1 MANEFVARKGIIS
14 IGIISGSGDLNIA
27 NNGII
32 GGNLTV
38 GGTLTAQEFR
48 AELVSS
54 SIIYESGSTKFG
66 DTLDDTHQR
75 TGSFFISGTAFT
87 VTSSNFNLLGA
98 FNQNGTSTISGQLN
112 VDNIRIDDNTI
123 SSQNSNGN
131 IELTPNGTGDVYLN
145 ADTVRIG
152 DLNTA
157 SILTTNGTG
166 NLTLSTNNGTN
177 SGTFVINQG
186 INGNIALTP
195 NGTGTINLAANTNV
209 TGTLNATTALTSSLL
224 TIDNIRIDGNTISSI
239 NTNGNITLDASGSGI
254 VDVKDGLT
262 VTGSLIVSSSLS
274 VGTTSTVNR
283 FTFDGGNIGSPT
295 FLSGFAGAGFRLQSG
310 SNEPVGGSA
319 SGSGW
324 KLEIDH
330 LSVRGTMKIYEL
342 LINQIRAT
350 NGSLWVSSVG
360 KVETVIRSG
369 SSSTFYL
376 FFDTGSNSGS
386 STNIGHGFFPGDLIR
401 AQRFIWGGQ
410 AGGTGSRAEVYR
422 SDLEVVTVSG
432 SIITA
437 SLRAGATAPSGGFE
451 FVRIGST
458 SNVNRRGAVYLTADD
473 NDAPFIDVIDKVD
486 SFAAFE
492 STAKNKVRM
501 GKLNGITSPTFGPLT
516 GSGGTELY
524 GFWASGSAYLEGGI
538 NAAFGKIANLTITGS
553 SIYTGTGTYSNTNT
567 PFFLSSSG
575 QLSLKDRFIWDG
587 NNLFISGALTASA
600 GNIANFFIDAN
611 NLWAGSS
618 SISGNTTNIIIN
630 SSNPKIALGPTAS
643 LITVAGTQAGV
654 ILSGSGDF
662 KAFGTGNNFIRKLG
676 TSLEIRSENIALTG
690 SNIEITA
697 NGTSSKIRLGNVTS
711 ANDTATTTSG
721 SYIDNLG
728 NALFQRNTNNYLQ
741 ISGSQVVIRS
751 ENFVLSGS
759 TFRLNSAAGGTFAL
773 GATLPTS
780 HTSGT
785 GIFLSGSG
793 QVLIGSATGNRI
805 QFDGSN
811 LILSS
816 STFLLGNASNF
827 VSGSDGNIRISGS
840 NVQIQT
846 PSFYLGGATQFIS
859 GAGGTIEISSS
870 NFHLKNGN
878 ITASNGIFSGQITA
892 TTGSFTGNVNVG
904 TDTYVIIGPNATAG
918 NPGAGVNVPTSSIN
932 PSFAAVTLTESGG
945 SYIIPA
951 SSSIQTNFTGSLIS
965 QSSGKRII
973 ASGSID
979 IEINTI
985 FSQIRTVDGKVVVSL
1000 YRDSTQVSSV
1010 QIPFSYVTSSF
1021 GTRTITG
1028 DGPYELFHTIL
1039 DNNTY
1044 NFSIRSQVIVDDV
1057 TPGTSPVSQNVSFGT
1072 INGSFL
1078 LTPPPNLAI
1087 RNSGIFVNYSDREQ
1101 SLLDI
1106 ALAGGS
1112 GGSTST
1118 GGGGGGGTVTS
1129 ITAGAGLLGGTIVDI
1144 GTISLDTG
1152 SAHFV
1157 SGARKTIS
1165 VTDTTG
1171 ASGIDLTYN
1180 NGTGVLSGTL
1190 VNSSLTVGSTAISL
1204 GGTATTIAGL
1214 TSLTS
1219 TNITGSTIS
1228 ASGTVTANTF
1238 SGGSFSG
1245 TTITASGNAKL
1256 GDATVDAHTVTGS
1269 FGISGSLNVN
1279 GQSTFT
1285 AVTATGNVK
1294 LGDATTDSHTVT
1306 GSLGISGSFNVL
1318 QSSYGVQ
1325 VSSSITTG
1333 TNAVVASIATGSFNG
1348 VYFDYTIGIASTG
1361 RRIGTVMTT
1370 WLPGGTNVEYTDFST
1385 LDMGLTGG
1393 VSMAAD
1399 IATGN
1404 IRLRANNTSGQTVEV
1419 RTITRAI

>member
-38 GGTLTAQEFR
+38 GGTLTAQEFK

-98 FNQNGTSTISGQLN
+98 FNQNGTSTITGQLN

-152 DLNTA
+152 DDNVDAT
-157 SILTTNGTG
+157 LTTRGTG
-166 NLTLSTNNGTN
+166 KLTLSTRTGID
-177 SGTFVINQG
+177 SGTIVINHSA
-186 INGNIALTP
+186 NGNIVLTP
-195 NGTGTINLAANTNV
+195 NGTG
-209 TGTLNATTALTSSLL
+209 
-224 TIDNIRIDGNTISSI
+224 
-239 NTNGNITLDASGSGI
+239 I
-254 VDVKDGLT
+254 VDAKTGLT
-262 VTGSLIVSSSLS
+262 VTGSLIASSSLS
-274 VGTTSTVNR
+274 VGTTSTANR
-283 FTFDGGNIGSPT
+283 FTFDGGNFGSPT
-295 FLSGFAGAGFRLQSG
+295 FVSGFAGGGFRLQSG
-310 SNEPVGGSA
+310 STDPVGGSGA
-319 SGSGW
+319 TSGW
-324 KLEIDH
+324 KLELDH

-501 GKLNGITSPTFGPLT
+501 GKLNGITSPTFGVLS
-516 GSGGTELY
+516 GSTPGAELY

-553 SIYTGTGTYSNTNT
+553 SIYTGTGSYSNTNT

-611 NLWAGSS
+611 NLWAGSTGVS
-618 SISGNTTNIIIN
+618 DNNTRILLN
-630 SSNPKIALGPTAS
+630 SASPRIALGVSAS
-643 LITVAGTQAGV
+643 AITVANNHVGI
-654 ILSGSGDF
+654 ILSGSGEF
-662 KAFGTGNNFIRKLG
+662 KAYQTANNFIRVSGSSVTL
-676 TSLEIRSENIALTG
+676 RSENIALTG
-690 SNIEITA
+690 SNIEISA
-697 NGTSSKIRLGNVTS
+697 NGASSKIRLGNVTS

-721 SYIDNLG
+721 SYIDNFG
-728 NALFQRNTNNYLQ
+728 NALFQRNANNFLQ
-741 ISGSQVVIRS
+741 ISGSQVVVRS

-780 HTSGT
+780 HTSGN

-793 QVLIGSATGNRI
+793 QVLIGSGSGHRI
-805 QFDGSN
+805 QFTGTDV
-811 LILSS
+811 IISS
-816 STFLLGNASNF
+816 SNAVLKGNS
-827 VSGSDGNIRISGS
+827 VEISGS
-840 NVQIQT
+840 N
-846 PSFYLGGATQFIS
+846 
-859 GAGGTIEISSS
+859 
-870 NFHLKNGN
+870 FHLLNGN

-904 TDTYVIIGPNATAG
+904 TDTYVVIGPNATAG
-918 NPGAGVNVPTSSIN
+918 NPGAGVAVATGSYT
-932 PSFAAVTLTESGG
+932 PSFANVTLTES
-945 SYIIPA
+945 SAEYLVPA

-965 QSSGKRII
+965 ESSGKRII
-973 ASGSID
+973 VSGSID
-979 IEINTI
+979 VDINTL
-985 FSQIRTVDGKVVVSL
+985 FSEIQTLEGRVVVSL
-1000 YRDSTQVSSV
+1000 YRDSTPVSSV
-1010 QIPFSYVTSSF
+1010 QLPFSYVTRSF
-1021 GTRTITG
+1021 GTKTVTG

-1039 DNNTY
+1039 NNNTY
-1044 NFSIRSQVIVDDV
+1044 NFSVRSQVFIDDV
-1057 TPGTSPVSQNVSFGT
+1057 TAGTAPVSQNVSVGT

-1087 RNSGIFVNYSDREQ
+1087 RNSGIYVNYSDREQ

-1112 GGSTST
+1112 GGSTSV
-1118 GGGGGGGTVTS
+1118 GGGGEGTITS
-1129 ITAGAGLLGGTIVDI
+1129 ITAGAGLSGGTIVDV
-1144 GTISLDTG
+1144 GTIALNTG

-1190 VNSSLTVGSTAISL
+1190 ATSSLTVTAGSGLAGGGSVSL
-1204 GGTATTIAGL
+1204 GGTTTLTVNSGSMLPFYSSSIFSRVSGDITINAGGTASIAANSVALG
-1214 TSLTS
+1214 TDT
-1219 TNITGSTIS
+1219 TGNYV
-1228 ASGTVTANTF
+1228 A
-1238 SGGSFSG
+1238 
-1245 TTITASGNAKL
+1245 TITAGTGIDTTGAATGETIAHTISVDVSDFMSNGADNRVVTATGADAMNAEANLTFNGSTLIVTGALTTTGNAKL
-1256 GDATVDAHTVTGS
+1256 GDATSDA
-1269 FGISGSLNVN
+1269 
-1279 GQSTFT
+1279 
-1285 AVTATGNVK
+1285 
-1294 LGDATTDSHTVT
+1294 HTVT

-1318 QSSYGVQ
+1318 QSTYGVQ
-1325 VSSSITTG
+1325 VSSSISHSV
-1333 TNAVVASIATGSFNG
+1333 NAVVASIATGSFNG